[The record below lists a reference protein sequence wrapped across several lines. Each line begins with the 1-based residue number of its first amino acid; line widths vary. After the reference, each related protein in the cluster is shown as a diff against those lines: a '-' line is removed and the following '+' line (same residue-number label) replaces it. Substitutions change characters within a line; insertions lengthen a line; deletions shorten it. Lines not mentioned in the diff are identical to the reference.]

1 MANTL
6 TNLIPTIHLAA
17 DTVSRELT
25 GLIPAVMRNSSAERA
40 ALNETIYF
48 PVVPTYATAD
58 IAAAATGP
66 TRATRPSATIPWRS
80 RPASP

>member
-40 ALNETIYF
+40 ALSAPGPGSGACLSLEHWQLRTSVRPRKNRGADRF
-48 PVVPTYATAD
+48 PF
-58 IAAAATGP
+58 GF
-66 TRATRPSATIPWRS
+66 
-80 RPASP
+80 